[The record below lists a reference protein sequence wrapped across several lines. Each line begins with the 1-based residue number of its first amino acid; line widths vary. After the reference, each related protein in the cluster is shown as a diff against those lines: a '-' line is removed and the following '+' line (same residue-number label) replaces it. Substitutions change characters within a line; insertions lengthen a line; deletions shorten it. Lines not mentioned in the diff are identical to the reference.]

1 VFALFL
7 VAQVGFGQGVGT
19 GLEPDPESA
28 NTRVGTRGATFLKI
42 GVGGRAMGLAGAGA
56 TLHPGIYAMYWNP
69 AAMASLE
76 GFGTGFS
83 YMALYDDL
91 DVDHYFGAAAIPF
104 LGGVVGVNF
113 TALTSGD
120 IPRTTESYPDGGD
133 PELGSI
139 FDWTSSL
146 VGLYYARRIT
156 DRLNIGGGLKF
167 IQEGI
172 SGARANYVGFDAGV
186 TFRTGLYGVV
196 LGATIQNVGTEGR
209 FKGAELDRI
218 IQSSDQLFAPN
229 NRDLEARFGTEE
241 LQLPTLFRFTVRFDL
256 LGVPEALFEQTGQD
270 HGLDVSFDFSDAV
283 DTQLQMSIGIEYNFR
298 QIGFLRVGKLWYN
311 EDQRTGA
318 IESAAEGGAE
328 FYRSEDFRSFG
339 HGMAFGGGLKVP
351 VLGERLS
358 FDYAYVGMGELD
370 NVQVFSFEFKP

>member
-1 VFALFL
+1 MSRKALSLGSVFALFL

-256 LGVPEALFEQTGQD
+256 LGVPEALFEQTGRTISARSAFC
-270 HGLDVSFDFSDAV
+270 VSASSG
-283 DTQLQMSIGIEYNFR
+283 TMRISE
-298 QIGFLRVGKLWYN
+298 RVPSS
-311 EDQRTGA
+311 R
-318 IESAAEGGAE
+318 
-328 FYRSEDFRSFG
+328 R
-339 HGMAFGGGLKVP
+339 LKVALSSTEAKTFAA
-351 VLGERLS
+351 LGTAWRLVAALRCRFWGS
-358 FDYAYVGMGELD
+358 GSPSTMRTLGWA
-370 NVQVFSFEFKP
+370 S